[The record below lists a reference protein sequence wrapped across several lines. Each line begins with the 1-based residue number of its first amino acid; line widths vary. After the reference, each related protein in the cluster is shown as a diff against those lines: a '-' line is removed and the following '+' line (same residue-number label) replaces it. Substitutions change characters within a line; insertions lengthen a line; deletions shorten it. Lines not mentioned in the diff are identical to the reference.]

1 MGKTDLL
8 LLNLFEIPT
17 CHKTCRLQTE
27 TKERFVWLIWSSV
40 LLRCH
45 QKMTISRRW
54 LRRNV
59 NLGRNE
65 KLGSLEISIVRKF
78 AFPMSFGSWLFW
90 LEPEMANWHLD
101 LTQLFLFQIS
111 QRLQTGSRK
120 RTKNKFISSQSCEQG
135 MYMQWT
141 KGTNYIVKTPVTLL
155 CTGYSKEK
163 PLWNPGIS
171 HFSGDLK

>member
-1 MGKTDLL
+1 MAHLKLCLTQMSSENDHLK
-8 LLNLFEIPT
+8 EVIKEKCQPW
-17 CHKTCRLQTE
+17 
-27 TKERFVWLIWSSV
+27 KERKIGVSWNFHCSEICISNVVWQLII
-40 LLRCH
+40 LIR
-45 QKMTISRRW
+45 T
-54 LRRNV
+54 RNGE
-59 NLGRNE
+59 L
-65 KLGSLEISIVRKF
+65 
-78 AFPMSFGSWLFW
+78 AFRPYS
-90 LEPEMANWHLD
+90 
-101 LTQLFLFQIS
+101 TFLFQIS